1 MRNQPGGGH
10 LCARKPHGIGPE
22 YKCLFAVGI
31 NVTTT
36 FEHVRNAKNNK
47 TIKYTK
53 EYGAG
58 AACVL
63 CLCEALGIQGSE

>member
-1 MRNQPGGGH
+1 MKNQPGGGH
-10 LCARKPHGIGPE
+10 LCARKPHGFGPE
-22 YKCLFAVGI
+22 YKCLSAIGI

-36 FEHVRNAKNNK
+36 FEHVRNAKYNE
-47 TIKYTK
+47 TRKYTK

-63 CLCEALGIQGSE
+63 HLCDAS